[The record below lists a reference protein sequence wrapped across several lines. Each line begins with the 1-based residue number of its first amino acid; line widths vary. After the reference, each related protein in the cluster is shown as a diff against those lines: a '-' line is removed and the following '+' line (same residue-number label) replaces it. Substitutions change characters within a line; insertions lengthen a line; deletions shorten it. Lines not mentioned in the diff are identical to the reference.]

1 MQLQLL
7 KRAKLLFVVRANLG
21 ATALQRGSSRLD
33 RRTARLPPLLRP
45 GAEPQPPH
53 LPPAA
58 RSRCARPAATCAA
71 PAALLPRSCRPAA
84 SGRRVGAGAGRA
96 LRTAA
101 EEPAVPGG
109 GSSGVA
115 ERS

>member
-33 RRTARLPPLLRP
+33 RRTARLPPPPDPEQSLSRRTSRPPPAP
-45 GAEPQPPH
+45 GAPGPP
-53 LPPAA
+53 LP
-58 RSRCARPAATCAA
+58 A
-71 PAALLPRSCRPAA
+71 PLLPRSCRPAA

>member
-33 RRTARLPPLLRP
+33 RRTARLPPLPRP

-71 PAALLPRSCRPAA
+71 PAALLPPRRFRPPCW
-84 SGRRVGAGAGRA
+84 RRRGTGA
-96 LRTAA
+96 
-101 EEPAVPGG
+101 EDGG
-109 GSSGVA
+109 
-115 ERS
+115 

>member
-33 RRTARLPPLLRP
+33 RRTARLPPPPDPEQSLSRRTSRP
-45 GAEPQPPH
+45 
-53 LPPAA
+53 PPAA

-71 PAALLPRSCRPAA
+71 PAALLPPRRFRPPCW
-84 SGRRVGAGAGRA
+84 RRRGTGA
-96 LRTAA
+96 
-101 EEPAVPGG
+101 EDGG
-109 GSSGVA
+109 
-115 ERS
+115 